1 MYIRGLA
8 RHPPLCQ
15 KPLLLFL
22 YIMIKAVKRKRKPF
36 VAVILFIIS
45 ILFLGLQVGSDTVK
59 TYKTI
64 QEADLL
70 GLNLKEVS
78 FLYYTPMD
86 DGNYRTI
93 KRNED
98 TWYLAAEEYRYD
110 SNVGQYVNYAYYVK
124 LNAEGLIV
132 DTWKKDIREFY

>member
-1 MYIRGLA
+1 M
-8 RHPPLCQ
+8 
-15 KPLLLFL
+15 
-22 YIMIKAVKRKRKPF
+22 
-36 VAVILFIIS
+36 
-45 ILFLGLQVGSDTVK
+45 
-59 TYKTI
+59 
-64 QEADLL
+64 
-70 GLNLKEVS
+70 KEVS

-132 DTWKKDIREFY
+132 DTSKKDIREFY